1 MKHIRKYF
9 IGVVLAMILGLGSAH
24 ADDSLRAEV
33 GRPMVAAQELLK
45 VKKYKEALAKVRDA
59 EAIANRTTYENFVID
74 RMRAVAAAGAGDT
87 ETAVRSFESVIASGR
102 LSPDESYKT
111 IEAVAGTYYRG
122 GNYANASNWARRYF
136 KEGGTSQQMRS
147 ILIQALYLSA
157 DYAGSAKELAA
168 DIALAERSGR
178 LPSEE
183 YLQLLGNC
191 QLKLKD
197 QVGYI
202 STLERLV
209 SSFPK
214 RDYWVDLIQRVETR
228 PGFSDRLALDVFRIK
243 YATGIFSS
251 PNDYIEASQ
260 LSMQGG
266 FPEEARKVIEQG
278 YARGIL
284 GIGPDAARHSR
295 LREMAT
301 KSANEDAKVL
311 MQTEISALAAKDGGG
326 LVNSGFNYVILGQ
339 TDKGLSLM
347 EQGIKR
353 GNLKR
358 PDDALL
364 HLAIA
369 YFYAGQKDKARQ
381 AFKDVLGTDGTSDL
395 SKLWTLLS
403 KNHSS

>member
-1 MKHIRKYF
+1 MTYIRKTYT
-9 IGVVLAMILGLGSAH
+9 GVALAIILGLGSAH
-24 ADDSLRAEV
+24 ADDSLRPEV
-33 GRPMVAAQELLK
+33 GKPMVAAQEMLK
-45 VKKYKEALAKVRDA
+45 AKKYKEALAKIRDA
-59 EAIANRTTYENFVID
+59 EAITNRTTYENFVID

-87 ETAVRSFESVIASGR
+87 ETAVKSFEAVIASGR
-102 LSPDESYKT
+102 LSQDESFKT
-111 IEAVAGTYYRG
+111 IEAVAGTYYRAKE
-122 GNYANASNWARRYF
+122 YANASNWSRRYF
-136 KEGGTSQQMRS
+136 KEGGSSQQMRS

-157 DYAGSAKELAA
+157 DYAGSAKELTT
-168 DIALAERSGR
+168 DIASAERSGR

-209 SSFPK
+209 TSYPK
-214 RDYWVDLIQRVETR
+214 RDYWVDLIRRVETR
-228 PGFSDRLALDVFRIK
+228 PGFSERLALDIFRIK
-243 YATGIFSS
+243 YATRNFSS
-251 PNDYIEASQ
+251 PNDYIEMSQ
-260 LSMQGG
+260 LSLQAG

-278 YARGIL
+278 YARGVL
-284 GIGPDAARHSR
+284 GNGPDAARHSR
-295 LREMAT
+295 LREIAT
-301 KSANEDAKVL
+301 KSASEDAKVL

-339 TDKGLSLM
+339 IDKGLSLM

-358 PDDALL
+358 PDDASL

-369 YFYAGQKDKARQ
+369 YFYAGQKEKARQ
-381 AFKDVLGTDGTSDL
+381 AFKDVPGTDGTSDL
-395 SKLWTLLS
+395 AKLWVLHS
-403 KNHSS
+403 QSHSS

>member
-1 MKHIRKYF
+1 MYHIQKNT
-9 IGVVLAMILGLGSAH
+9 IGVALVLALGLSSAH

-45 VKKYKEALAKVRDA
+45 AKKYKEALAKVRDA
-59 EAIANRTTYENFVID
+59 EAITDRTAYETFVID

-87 ETAVRSFESVIASGR
+87 ETAVKSFESVIATGR
-102 LSPDESYKT
+102 LSPDDSHKT
-111 IEAVAGTYYRG
+111 IEAVVGTYYRG

-136 KEGGTSQQMRS
+136 REGGTSQQMRS
-147 ILIQALYLSA
+147 TLIQALYLSA
-157 DYAGSAKELAA
+157 DYAGAAKELAA
-168 DIALAERSGR
+168 DIALVERSGR
-178 LPSEE
+178 LPTEE

-197 QVGYI
+197 QAGYI

-209 SSFPK
+209 TSFPK
-214 RDYWVDLIQRVETR
+214 KDYWVDLIRRVEAR
-228 PGFSDRLALDVFRIK
+228 AGFSDRLALDVFRIK
-243 YATGIFSS
+243 YATGNFSS

-260 LSMQGG
+260 LSMQAG

-278 YARGIL
+278 YTKGVL
-284 GIGPDAARHSR
+284 GNGPDAARHSR
-295 LREMAT
+295 MREMAT

-311 MQTEISALAAKDGGG
+311 LQTEIAALAAKDGGG

-339 TDKGLSLM
+339 IDKGLSLM
-347 EQGIKR
+347 EQGVKR

-358 PDDALL
+358 ADDAML

-369 YFYAGQKDKARQ
+369 YFYAGQKEKARQ
-381 AFKDVLGTDGTSDL
+381 AFKDVRGTDGASDL
-395 SKLWTLLS
+395 GRLWTLLS
-403 KNHSS
+403 QSHSN